1 MWSPQTA
8 RQQPHDAIAQQ
19 GRRDESTFPRL
30 FSAPYPLPGRRVR
43 PMIGS
48 NRHGHPQLDPNR
60 SCETLLDIPDCFLDL
75 MFTDP
80 PEDPVDDPEDEPER
94 LVA

>member
-1 MWSPQTA
+1 
-8 RQQPHDAIAQQ
+8 
-19 GRRDESTFPRL
+19 
-30 FSAPYPLPGRRVR
+30 
-43 PMIGS
+43 MITCNS
-48 NRHGHPQLDPNR
+48 HGHPPLDPNR

-80 PEDPVDDPEDEPER
+80 PEDPVNDPEDEPER

>member
-1 MWSPQTA
+1 
-8 RQQPHDAIAQQ
+8 
-19 GRRDESTFPRL
+19 
-30 FSAPYPLPGRRVR
+30 
-43 PMIGS
+43 MIGS

-80 PEDPVDDPEDEPER
+80 PEDPVNDPEDEPER